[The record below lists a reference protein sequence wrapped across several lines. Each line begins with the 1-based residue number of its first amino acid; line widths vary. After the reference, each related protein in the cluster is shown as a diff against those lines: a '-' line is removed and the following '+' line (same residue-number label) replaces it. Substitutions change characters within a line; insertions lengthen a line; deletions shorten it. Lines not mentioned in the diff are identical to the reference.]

1 MAIVLSSLLATL
13 VGGCVVYL
21 TSPTLMAVLAGGP
34 LTPLIIHSLG
44 VDILFAILIAFLILC
59 YVEHKWVAINQSFPY
74 TFHLKRNVGAQAFD
88 FQSVVFE
95 LWHTNKLNRYV
106 HMICLFNEQFFWL
119 IIIRYTFG
127 LYGMLLANLLALT
140 QAITWRDL
148 MLTLTIGTI
157 NAAFS
162 FAGLAIFERFDALWS
177 LDICKV
183 ILFWWV
189 VLRTA
194 VHAAE
199 PLPPTY
205 DSETKSFQDAWGA
218 DAGYFLIAKEPFRA
232 TWLFIL
238 GIVSE
243 LASGIPGRL
252 FGTAVYKVIFRLGY
266 RSGNL
271 KGVDEARQE
280 AINTMENGWGS
291 NPMLAPFFI
300 GVSEGWNEKIPLEA

>member
-1 MAIVLSSLLATL
+1 MAIFASSLLASL
-13 VGGCVVYL
+13 LGGCVVSF
-21 TSPTLMAVLAGGP
+21 TSPTIAQALAGGSF
-34 LTPLIIHSLG
+34 TPLIVHSLG
-44 VDILFAILIAFLILC
+44 IDILFALLIGFLILC

-74 TFHLKRNVGAQAFD
+74 TFHLKRNLGPQAFD

-106 HMICLFNEQFFWL
+106 HMICLFCEQFFWL
-119 IIIRYTFG
+119 IIIRFTFG
-127 LYGMLLANLLALT
+127 LYGLALANVLALT
-140 QAITWRDL
+140 QAITFQDWK
-148 MLTLTIGTI
+148 LTLTIGTI
-157 NAAFS
+157 NALYS
-162 FAGLAIFERFDALWS
+162 YTGLAIFDNFNPLWS

-183 ILFWWV
+183 ILFWVV

-205 DSETKSFQDAWGA
+205 DEEKKSFQDAWGA
-218 DAGYFLIAKEPFRA
+218 DAGYLLIPKQPLRA

-252 FGTAVYKVIFRLGY
+252 FGTAVYKVMFRLGY
-266 RSGNL
+266 RSQNL
-271 KGVDEARQE
+271 KGVDDARKEALD
-280 AINTMENGWGS
+280 TMENGWGS
-291 NPMLAPFFI
+291 NAMLAPFFI